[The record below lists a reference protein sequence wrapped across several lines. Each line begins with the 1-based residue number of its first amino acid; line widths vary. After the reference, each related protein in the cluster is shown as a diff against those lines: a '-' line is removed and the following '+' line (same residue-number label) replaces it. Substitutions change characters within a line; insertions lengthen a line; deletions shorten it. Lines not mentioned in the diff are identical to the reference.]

1 MEIPHQIN
9 IDPENKQKLVETN
22 LSAPNS
28 WQSLRSLLEGN
39 SIGP

>member
-1 MEIPHQIN
+1 
-9 IDPENKQKLVETN
+9 VETN